1 MARSQLAMST
11 ELLWAAQ
18 AGDLTAMRRLLREG
32 ADPNRRFMVSG
43 CTCIHEAILRKNH
56 DMARLLIE
64 FGADLD
70 HDDNANW
77 QTPIMSAIIMKDVEM
92 LSLLIKNGATLDAVA
107 DDGFTYPDYAREI
120 GRDLIAEFIESQLA
134 SGG

>member
-1 MARSQLAMST
+1 MST
-11 ELLWAAQ
+11 DLLRAAQ
-18 AGDLTAMRRLLREG
+18 AADLNAMRRLLTEG
-32 ADPNRRFMVSG
+32 ADPNRRFLMSG
-43 CTCIHEAILRKNH
+43 FTCIHEAILRKNH

-77 QTPIMSAIIMKDVEM
+77 QTPIMSAIIMEDVEM
-92 LSLLIKNGATLDAVA
+92 LSLLIDNGASLDAIA

-120 GRDLIAEFIESQLA
+120 GRDSIADFIMSRLE